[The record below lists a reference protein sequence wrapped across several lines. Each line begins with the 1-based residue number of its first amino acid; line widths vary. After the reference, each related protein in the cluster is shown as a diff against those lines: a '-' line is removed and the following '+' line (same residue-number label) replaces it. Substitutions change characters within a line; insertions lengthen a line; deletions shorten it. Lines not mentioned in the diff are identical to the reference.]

1 MTLAGLRPGEKLFEE
16 KLMAEEGLKK
26 TKNKLIHIRNI
37 FYVNNLLTGKYQE
50 EKNLDVSGKS
60 LDFKDVKGQDKLIE
74 AAVLAAA
81 GGHNMLMIGEPGCGK
96 TMIAQRIPT
105 ILPEMTEEECLEV
118 TKIHSISG
126 LLPSGHSLM
135 KYRPFRA
142 PHHNASLNALI
153 GGGVNAMPG
162 ESEDGTDVI
171 FTADTYWLL
180 LECPVC
186 KGISLYK
193 SYTDKLFD
201 DRCHYHELWKG
212 EDLQEE
218 TVLSFLDK
226 QRDYLRIMNL
236 SSFNELYFVKSD
248 QEIIEALGKL
258 RWVDNFVDIVY
269 EVLNK
274 DKDFSD
280 MSIIGIRKALWKIF
294 DVAKEHKIMWQGRNF
309 TEDSFMQE
317 DLLTICRWIMEI

>member
-153 GGGVNAMPG
+153 GG
-162 ESEDGTDVI
+162 
-171 FTADTYWLL
+171 
-180 LECPVC
+180 
-186 KGISLYK
+186 
-193 SYTDKLFD
+193 
-201 DRCHYHELWKG
+201 
-212 EDLQEE
+212 
-218 TVLSFLDK
+218 
-226 QRDYLRIMNL
+226 
-236 SSFNELYFVKSD
+236 
-248 QEIIEALGKL
+248 
-258 RWVDNFVDIVY
+258 
-269 EVLNK
+269 
-274 DKDFSD
+274 
-280 MSIIGIRKALWKIF
+280 
-294 DVAKEHKIMWQGRNF
+294 
-309 TEDSFMQE
+309 
-317 DLLTICRWIMEI
+317 